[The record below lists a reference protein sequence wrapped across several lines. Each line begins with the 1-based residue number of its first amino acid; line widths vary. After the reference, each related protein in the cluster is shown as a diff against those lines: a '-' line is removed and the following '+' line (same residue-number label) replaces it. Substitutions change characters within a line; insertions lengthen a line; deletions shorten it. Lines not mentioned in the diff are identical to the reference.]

1 MITELTQEQKDQCPI
16 YAQKWID
23 IGISTNRIE
32 YDRALDIVND
42 VQEHLLQKP
51 RTPIILVDDP
61 IEAWIACHFAN
72 EGTPVNEIMGKVDE
86 FYATP
91 KKDRIK
97 LESFSTPYLVGSF
110 DASIWSFYDYCQQV
124 LGVDYREKTE
134 NFAIWK
140 ATSELGMIFPFDH
153 VCIVSQKPTTIKLNE
168 NRVAHCDGGP
178 AIEYAGRG
186 NGKTNIKI
194 FMLNGIRVPEWLAVT
209 PSGNLSDKDY
219 SQLENADQKMEF
231 VRKFGVER
239 MLGMG
244 KKIDSYEKYNK
255 EWWTRSQYEL
265 WDMHCLFEGVPY
277 APHLKM
283 LNQTTGV
290 WHVEAV
296 SPDCITLE
304 DAVKERMLGLD
315 FDIQAI
321 A

>member
-72 EGTPVNEIMGKVDE
+72 EGTPVNEIMVKVDE

>member
-32 YDRALDIVND
+32 YSRALDIVND
-42 VQEHLLQKP
+42 VQEHLLQKA

-97 LESFSTPYLVGSF
+97 LETFSTPYLVGSF

-140 ATSELGMIFPFDH
+140 ATSELGMIFPFEH

-194 FMLNGIRVPEWLAVT
+194 FMLNGVRVPEWLAVT

-219 SQLENADQKMEF
+219 SRLENADQKMEF

-244 KKIDSYEKYNK
+244 KKIDSYEQYNK

>member
-178 AIEYAGRG
+178 AIEYTGRG

-219 SQLENADQKMEF
+219 SRLENADQKMEF

-244 KKIDSYEKYNK
+244 KKIDSYEQYDK

>member
-1 MITELTQEQKDQCPI
+1 MITELTPEQEAQCPI

-23 IGISTNRIE
+23 IGINTDRVK

-51 RTPIILVDDP
+51 RTPVILVDDP

-72 EGTPVNEIMGKVDE
+72 TGVPVNQILAKVDE

-91 KKDRIK
+91 KKDRMK

-124 LGVDYREKTE
+124 LGVDYKDKTE
-134 NFAIWK
+134 NFNIWK

-153 VCIVSQKPTTIKLNE
+153 VCIVSQKPMTIKLNE

-186 NGKTNIKI
+186 NGISNIKI
-194 FMLNGIRVPEWLAVT
+194 FMLNGVRVPEWLATT
-209 PSGNLSDKDY
+209 PSGKLTMEDY
-219 SQLENADQKMEF
+219 TRLTNADEKMEF
-231 VRKFGVER
+231 IRKFGVER
-239 MLGMG
+239 MLDMG
-244 KKIDSYEKYNK
+244 KKLDSYENYNK

-265 WDMHCLFEGVPY
+265 WDMNCLFDGVDY

-296 SPDCITLE
+296 SPECKTLE
-304 DAVKERMLGLD
+304 DAIKERFNGMDL
-315 FDIQAI
+315 DIQAI

>member
-42 VQEHLLQKP
+42 VQEYLLQKP

>member
-32 YDRALDIVND
+32 YSRALDIVND
-42 VQEHLLQKP
+42 VQEHLLQKT

-124 LGVDYREKTE
+124 LGVNYKEKTQ

-209 PSGNLSDKDY
+209 PSGNLTVEDY
-219 SQLENADQKMEF
+219 SRLDNADQKMEF

-244 KKIDSYEKYNK
+244 KKIDSYEQYNK

-296 SPDCITLE
+296 SPDCLTLE

>member
-219 SQLENADQKMEF
+219 SRLDNADQKMEF

-244 KKIDSYEKYNK
+244 KKIDSYEQYNE

>member
-1 MITELTQEQKDQCPI
+1 M
-16 YAQKWID
+16 
-23 IGISTNRIE
+23 
-32 YDRALDIVND
+32 ND
-42 VQEHLLQKP
+42 VQEYLLQKP